1 MAETQPWYYCLL
13 LFLVHESGLLFEAV
27 EERTGQD
34 CSSSQ
39 CNMGLRVVQLPKHYD
54 MCLDP
59 DVHIYIPQRPN
70 LDQFSDTSNLVRCA
84 FAHSRLMLVQYQ
96 YLLTCLPS
104 MITAL
109 PYCTVPV
116 LEARCAFKRSAF
128 VSLTARCHWVCLNP
142 PCLTFSPSRHRRIRH
157 L

>member
-1 MAETQPWYYCLL
+1 MHGRVGKESIWTGAQEMRVMAETQPWYYCLL

-54 MCLDP
+54 MCLGP

-70 LDQFSDTSNLVRCA
+70 LDQFSDTSNLVRFA
-84 FAHSRLMLVQYQ
+84 FAHSRLMLVPIPPHLSPQHDYGVTVL
-96 YLLTCLPS
+96 YPYWNRDAHSNDLLS
-104 MITAL
+104 
-109 PYCTVPV
+109 Y
-116 LEARCAFKRSAF
+116 
-128 VSLTARCHWVCLNP
+128 H
-142 PCLTFSPSRHRRIRH
+142 
-157 L
+157 